1 MKFNLDG
8 WDYEWYELSNRQMV
22 DLIKGDTLTEEER
35 TFLTAKLV
43 DRFEN
48 ETCPKVY
55 ETNLNVFA
63 RQFSNFVNGKC
74 GYNYKETAELLARDH
89 RYLQQEMFK
98 VMLEYIKI
106 LAENAENGFYD
117 PRNEWACNA
126 AKYMID
132 GLKTADYPY

>member
-1 MKFNLDG
+1 MKING
-8 WDYEWYELSNRQMV
+8 TEHYYLSNTEMV
-22 DLIKGDTLTEEER
+22 DLLQGDTLTTEEKD
-35 TFLTAKLV
+35 FLTSKV
-43 DRFEN
+43 IERFKY
-48 ETCPKVY
+48 ETCPKVG

-74 GYNYKETAELLARDH
+74 GYNYKKTAELLAHDH

-106 LAENAENGFYD
+106 LADNADNGFYD

-126 AKYMID
+126 AKHMIE
-132 GLKTADYPY
+132 GLKMADYPY